1 MISMKWVVLSVAL
14 LAAVWVAV
22 ALLGRWAWS
31 KATDELE
38 GRLQAARTERTAPT
52 ANRFDPAELEGLP
65 VPVQRYFRTVL
76 TAGQPIVTAA
86 TIEHTGEFNMGEA
99 QDNWKPFT
107 SRQRIVTARP
117 GFVWNA
123 RIAFVPGLA
132 VRVHDAYVAG
142 AGRLHA
148 AVAGLFTVADL
159 QGTPDLAEGE
169 LMRYFAEAAWVPT
182 ALLPSQGVRWEAV
195 DEHSARATL
204 ADGAVSVTLTFGFAA
219 DGSMDRVRAEARGRT
234 VAGRVLPTPWEGRWS
249 NAQAQ
254 GGMRVP
260 MTGEVAWLTPEGR
273 KAYWRGTITSLSY
286 EFAR

>member
-1 MISMKWVVLSVAL
+1 MKWVLLVVAVL
-14 LAAVWVAV
+14 LAAWAAV
-22 ALLGRWAWS
+22 TLLGHLAWTR
-31 KATDELE
+31 ATDELE
-38 GRLQAARTERTAPT
+38 RGLEAARRAPAVT
-52 ANRFDPAELEGLP
+52 RFDPAELEGLP
-65 VPVQRYFRTVL
+65 APVQRYFRNAL

-86 TIEHTGEFNMGEA
+86 TIEQSGRFNMGEA
-99 QDNWKPFT
+99 QDSWKPFT

-148 AVAGLFTVADL
+148 AVAGLLTVADL
-159 QGTPDLAEGE
+159 KDTPDLAEGE
-169 LMRYFAEAAWVPT
+169 LMRFFAEAAWVPT
-182 ALLPSQGVRWEAV
+182 ALLPSQGVRWEVV
-195 DEHSARATL
+195 DERSALATL

-219 DGSMDRVRAEARGRT
+219 DGSMDSVRAEARGRT
-234 VAGRVLPTPWEGRWS
+234 VGGRVVPTPWEGRWS
-249 NAQAQ
+249 NMQPQ

-273 KAYWRGTITSLSY
+273 KAYWRGTITAVSY
-286 EFAR
+286 EFVP

>member
-1 MISMKWVVLSVAL
+1 MVSMKWVLLVVAVL
-14 LAAVWVAV
+14 LAAWAAV
-22 ALLGRWAWS
+22 TLLGHLAWTR
-31 KATDELE
+31 ATDELE
-38 GRLQAARTERTAPT
+38 RGLEAARRAPAVT
-52 ANRFDPAELEGLP
+52 RFDPAELEGLP
-65 VPVQRYFRTVL
+65 APVQRYFRNAL

-86 TIEHTGEFNMGEA
+86 TIEQSGRFNMGEA
-99 QDNWKPFT
+99 QDSWKPFT

-148 AVAGLFTVADL
+148 AVAGLLTVADL
-159 QGTPDLAEGE
+159 KDTPDLAEGE
-169 LMRYFAEAAWVPT
+169 LMRFFAEAAWVPT
-182 ALLPSQGVRWEAV
+182 ALLPSQGVRWEVV
-195 DEHSARATL
+195 DERSALATL

-219 DGSMDRVRAEARGRT
+219 DGSMDSVRAEARGRT
-234 VAGRVLPTPWEGRWS
+234 VGGRVVPTPWEGRWS
-249 NAQAQ
+249 NMQPQ

-273 KAYWRGTITSLSY
+273 KAYWRGTITAVSY
-286 EFAR
+286 EFVP

>member
-22 ALLGRWAWS
+22 ALLGHWAWS

-38 GRLQAARTERTAPT
+38 GRLQAARTERTAP
-52 ANRFDPAELEGLP
+52 AAIRFDPAELEGLP
-65 VPVQRYFRTVL
+65 APVQRYFRTVL
-76 TAGQPIVTAA
+76 TAGQPIVAAA

-99 QDNWKPFT
+99 RDNWKPFT

-117 GFVWNA
+117 GFVWDA

-169 LMRYFAEAAWVPT
+169 LMRFFAEAAWVPT

-195 DEHSARATL
+195 DEHSAR
-204 ADGAVSVTLTFGFAA
+204 
-219 DGSMDRVRAEARGRT
+219 
-234 VAGRVLPTPWEGRWS
+234 
-249 NAQAQ
+249 
-254 GGMRVP
+254 
-260 MTGEVAWLTPEGR
+260 
-273 KAYWRGTITSLSY
+273 
-286 EFAR
+286 